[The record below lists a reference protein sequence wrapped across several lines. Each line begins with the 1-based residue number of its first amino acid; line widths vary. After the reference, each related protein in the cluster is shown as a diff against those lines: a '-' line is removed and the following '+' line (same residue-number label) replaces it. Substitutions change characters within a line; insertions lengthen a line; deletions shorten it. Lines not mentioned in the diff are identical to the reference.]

1 MGLFFWATPR
11 APFQAAHHR
20 VLNAGSARSLL
31 LYRFEPVAVDLLP
44 ARRFARAPPARHPDA
59 PLAAAR
65 VALRNPPTH
74 THRDPIRTPSRTS
87 APKMIRSNNTKHS
100 HRPTAGEG
108 GGGGE
113 SLERAR
119 WSTSC
124 VCVRVKEG
132 ARAQRRL
139 ADVPRCQSGERAVC
153 SRQSAR

>member
-65 VALRNPPTH
+65 VALPTPPPPHAH
-74 THRDPIRTPSRTS
+74 TETPHARHHAATFQKGEE
-87 APKMIRSNNTKHS
+87 ATTQNTTIGQPQEKEDEEAS
-100 HRPTAGEG
+100 LSYVQG
-108 GGGGE
+108 GV
-113 SLERAR
+113 LR
-119 WSTSC
+119 
-124 VCVRVKEG
+124 VC
-132 ARAQRRL
+132 ACA
-139 ADVPRCQSGERAVC
+139 
-153 SRQSAR
+153 